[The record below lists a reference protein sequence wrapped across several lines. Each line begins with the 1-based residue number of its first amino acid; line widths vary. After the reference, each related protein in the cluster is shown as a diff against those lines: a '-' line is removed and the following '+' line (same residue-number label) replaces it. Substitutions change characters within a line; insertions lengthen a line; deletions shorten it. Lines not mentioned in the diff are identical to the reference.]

1 MGIESIQ
8 SRIAQIEAGFASLVP
23 SAPAAAAP
31 AGMFQAAMRQAAPP
45 ADDIAPSGVSV
56 SGFSRDV
63 LRAIGAPETTS
74 NMQAMSA
81 WVKSEGTK
89 AGFNPLATCRA
100 APGASDFNSVGVK
113 NFQSYEQGVQTT
125 VGAIQNGLY
134 QPVIE
139 ALRRG
144 NDAYAVADAIKA
156 SPWGSG
162 GLVRSVLHSRGVPEK
177 SS

>member
-8 SRIAQIEAGFASLVP
+8 SRISQIEAGFASL
-23 SAPAAAAP
+23 APAAPTASAP
-31 AGMFQAAMRQAAPP
+31 SGMFQAAMAQATAS
-45 ADDIAPSGVSV
+45 ADDVAPSGVSV

-63 LRAIGAPETTS
+63 LRAIGAPETAS

-81 WVKSEGTK
+81 WVKSEGTS
-89 AGFNPLATCRA
+89 AAFNPLATCRK
-100 APGASDFNSVGVK
+100 APGATDFNSVGVK

-134 QPVIE
+134 QPVIT

-144 NDAYAVADAIKA
+144 DDPYAVADAIEA
-156 SPWGSG
+156 SPWGTG

-177 SS
+177 S